1 MRIKFTRVLYVED
14 ELDIPLKSIEEDYD
28 GDIEEAL
35 KAKYIVSDNCKI
47 KDIIFEDIEE
57 GKLDEEDKT
66 YIRIF
71 GKPVAHVGRRMG
83 IALCYDDIDTDIDKL
98 RERTKAVAQAVL
110 GTDPYM
116 KK

>member
-57 GKLDEEDKT
+57 GKLDDNDKAYLKRIDEEAEEDERI
-66 YIRIF
+66 IRDQYYK
-71 GKPVAHVGRRMG
+71 GLM
-83 IALCYDDIDTDIDKL
+83 
-98 RERTKAVAQAVL
+98 
-110 GTDPYM
+110 
-116 KK
+116 

>member
-14 ELDIPLKSIEEDYD
+14 ELDIPLQAIEEDYD

-57 GKLDEEDKT
+57 GKLDEEDKA
-66 YIRIF
+66 YLNKIDEEAKEDERIIRDQYYK
-71 GKPVAHVGRRMG
+71 GLM
-83 IALCYDDIDTDIDKL
+83 
-98 RERTKAVAQAVL
+98 
-110 GTDPYM
+110 
-116 KK
+116 